1 VSTSL
6 RDHSEAAVWKFTH
19 WRLSFAVH
27 CSASVQQFL
36 SIASSST
43 TVTPFDPSLST
54 EWRDDVV
61 ELASSNAS
69 SSRSDIS
76 GKTLHNSHYAFHR
89 PNQFQWGSQQLLLEP
104 GEVAHRL
111 GLAKSASTSSFAS
124 AFSCPWA
131 PPVAVLPRSCADKFR
146 RCSRS
151 GAESEFGPRNKTSA
165 NSFSGYLGLRTE
177 SHPFVEERGI
187 TAMVIE
193 DRVYFPKTR
202 S

>member
-1 VSTSL
+1 MQSI
-6 RDHSEAAVWKFTH
+6 
-19 WRLSFAVH
+19 
-27 CSASVQQFL
+27 VQQFL

-69 SSRSDIS
+69 NPADQTSQ
-76 GKTLHNSHYAFHR
+76 GKLFTILTTLS

-111 GLAKSASTSSFAS
+111 DLAKSASTSSFAS

-151 GAESEFGPRNKTSA
+151 GAESEFGPCNKTSA

-187 TAMVIE
+187 TAMMIE